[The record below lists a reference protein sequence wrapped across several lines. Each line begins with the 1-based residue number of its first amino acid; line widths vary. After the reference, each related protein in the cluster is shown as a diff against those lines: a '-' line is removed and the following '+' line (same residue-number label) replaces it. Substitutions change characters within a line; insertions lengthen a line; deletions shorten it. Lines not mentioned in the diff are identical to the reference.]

1 MRPGKNLV
9 GTEIAS
15 KLEPAVSEVEIVTSP
30 SDATFK
36 FPDLYIPCKRFR
48 VV

>member
-9 GTEIAS
+9 GMEIAS
-15 KLEPAVSEVEIVTSP
+15 KLEPAVSEMETVTSP

-36 FPDLYIPCKRFR
+36 LPDLYIPCNRFK